1 MTKHAMRFFEDYKH
15 RKLTDPKSTL
25 PTDLVIRPA
34 IPDNTDQL
42 AKIAYDRDGG
52 EFIQLE
58 NRFKHEIT
66 NLESTDDGLLH
77 VAEWKSGIIGFAR
90 VKYFKPVSSAPTSTS
105 PEGWYLTG
113 IIVSPK
119 YRRQGIASLLIQA
132 RPDWI
137 AKRSGQAYYFA
148 NGQNRVS
155 IELHRQFGF
164 IELTRDFVYP
174 DVEFTGGEGILFK
187 ADLP

>member
-1 MTKHAMRFFEDYKH
+1 MTKHAMSLFEDYKH

-25 PTDLVIRPA
+25 PADLVIRPA
-34 IPDNTDQL
+34 IPDNTDQP

-90 VKYFKPVSSAPTSTS
+90 VKYFKPASSAPADTC

-113 IIVSPK
+113 INCSSRIPTARNCSLTYTSALGLDRQTGRASVLFRQRPK
-119 YRRQGIASLLIQA
+119 QSINRIAWTIRFCRTNA
-132 RPDWI
+132 
-137 AKRSGQAYYFA
+137 
-148 NGQNRVS
+148 
-155 IELHRQFGF
+155 
-164 IELTRDFVYP
+164 
-174 DVEFTGGEGILFK
+174 
-187 ADLP
+187 